1 MIIYNSMKRYLP
13 QIEFWPLASPR
24 KSQAIRKK
32 NNSEWSDIRS
42 TEEVSCNEELQEM
55 ILNAA
60 LPTTMAAYGSYRIG
74 PLNRT
79 GDHVVVVEV
88 IESSGCI
95 SGPLASVPWVF
106 R

>member
-1 MIIYNSMKRYLP
+1 
-13 QIEFWPLASPR
+13 
-24 KSQAIRKK
+24 
-32 NNSEWSDIRS
+32 
-42 TEEVSCNEELQEM
+42 M

-95 SGPLASVPWVF
+95 SGPLASVP
-106 R
+106 